1 MGRQPVAVTQTRRR
15 NVLKLLHVVASYLPA
30 VRYGGTIVSVH
41 GLCRAL
47 AGRGHEVHVYT
58 TSVNGDGD
66 SPVPHESPIN
76 IDGVQ
81 VWYFRSPR
89 FRRVYWAP
97 GMRRKLREHVGTFD
111 LVHTHAIYLW
121 PLWAAARCAAD
132 AGVPYIVSPRGM
144 LEKDLIEQK
153 SSLWKAGLIAFIEK
167 HTLEHAAA
175 VHATSEREA
184 AQAAA
189 FGFNLPLVRTIPNG
203 IAVDHGPA
211 STVSAATRTILERGP
226 FILYL
231 GRVNWK
237 KGLDRLL
244 TALPQTSGARLV
256 IAGNDEENYRD
267 VLQGIASNAGVADR
281 VTFAGPVQGADKS
294 ALLAGAQLLVLP
306 SYSENFGNVVLE
318 AMAAGC
324 AVVVTPEV
332 GIAPAV
338 RQSGAGVVVDGD
350 PETLA
355 LGISQL
361 LSNPTQRAEMGARGK
376 AVAKTQYSWAAVA
389 AEMEALYETVAER
402 RRVHS

>member
-1 MGRQPVAVTQTRRR
+1 MGRQPVVVTQTRRR

-47 AGRGHEVHVYT
+47 AARGHEVHVYT

-66 SPVPHESPIN
+66 STVLLETPVA
-76 IDGVQ
+76 IDGVR

-97 GMRRKLREHVGTFD
+97 AMRRMLREHVGAFD

-144 LEKDLIEQK
+144 LEKDLIEQR
-153 SSLWKAGLIAFIEK
+153 SALWKAGLIAFIEK

-184 AQAAA
+184 EQASA
-189 FGFNLPLVRTIPNG
+189 FGFDLPLVRTIPNG
-203 IAVDHGPA
+203 FAVDPSPVEA
-211 STVSAATRTILERGP
+211 VSAATTAILERGP
-226 FILYL
+226 FILVL
-231 GRVNWK
+231 GRVTWK

-244 TALPQTSGARLV
+244 RALPQIDAARLV
-256 IAGNDEENYRD
+256 IAGNDEENYRG
-267 VLQGIASNAGVADR
+267 VLQGIAANAGVVDR
-281 VTFAGPVQGADKS
+281 VTFAGPVHGADKA

-318 AMAAGC
+318 AMAAGR

-350 PETLA
+350 PATLA
-355 LGISQL
+355 KGISQL
-361 LSNPTQRAEMGARGK
+361 LSDPTQRAEMGARGRT
-376 AVAKTQYSWAAVA
+376 VAEARYSWAAVA

-402 RRVHS
+402 RRVHL

>member
-1 MGRQPVAVTQTRRR
+1 
-15 NVLKLLHVVASYLPA
+15 
-30 VRYGGTIVSVH
+30 
-41 GLCRAL
+41 
-47 AGRGHEVHVYT
+47 
-58 TSVNGDGD
+58 
-66 SPVPHESPIN
+66 
-76 IDGVQ
+76 
-81 VWYFRSPR
+81 
-89 FRRVYWAP
+89 
-97 GMRRKLREHVGTFD
+97 
-111 LVHTHAIYLW
+111 
-121 PLWAAARCAAD
+121 
-132 AGVPYIVSPRGM
+132 
-144 LEKDLIEQK
+144 
-153 SSLWKAGLIAFIEK
+153 
-167 HTLEHAAA
+167 
-175 VHATSEREA
+175 
-184 AQAAA
+184 
-189 FGFNLPLVRTIPNG
+189 
-203 IAVDHGPA
+203 
-211 STVSAATRTILERGP
+211 ERGP